1 MSYRDAIDHYTRQR
15 ALESLTYR
23 IGVLERDLNELQ
35 SLVLDLQDMVQ
46 HLFNQQE
53 AQK

>member
-1 MSYRDAIDHYTRQR
+1 
-15 ALESLTYR
+15 
-23 IGVLERDLNELQ
+23 VLERDLNELQ